1 MTLAEAV
8 KKRINQLLVEKNM
21 TLYALETRSGILHGT
36 MMCLMNG
43 RSKNITLKTLM
54 MLSEGFDITAK
65 EFLTEDIFTYEN
77 IELE

>member
-21 TLYALETRSGILHGT
+21 TLYALETRSGILYGT

-54 MLSEGFDITAK
+54 MLSEGFDITVR